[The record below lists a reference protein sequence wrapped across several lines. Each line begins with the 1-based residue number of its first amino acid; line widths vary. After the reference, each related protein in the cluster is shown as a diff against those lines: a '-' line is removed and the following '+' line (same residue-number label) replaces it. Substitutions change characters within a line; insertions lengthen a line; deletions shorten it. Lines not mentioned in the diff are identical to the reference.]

1 MGFPGQTKDEA
12 ENLPNIAIFI
22 VRTLPKIFDKK
33 ESEKEVSKL
42 EADETV
48 KETQDTKEVVPLA
61 SESSKSHENLAFE
74 DEEPHLEQKD
84 VSIDFSSTMDT
95 AIDSSTRETNQQA
108 KAEER
113 GDDSG
118 ISEGALNESGVTN
131 VDGTTTEQKD
141 SRHDMKSH
149 DMKTGLK
156 AIGCLAIELTAVN
169 TPEITVEKPKTL
181 FSVAEVERTA
191 TDAPPQSPRRK
202 TDHDIKKM
210 VLSPHIDV
218 TAPRRHSDFVS
229 VPMSINEKLARDDF
243 KKRGFFKTGIGSI
256 LGS

>member
-42 EADETV
+42 EADESV

-74 DEEPHLEQKD
+74 DEEPPLEQKD
-84 VSIDFSSTMDT
+84 VFIDFSSTMDT

-131 VDGTTTEQKD
+131 ADGTTTEQKD
-141 SRHDMKSH
+141 SSH

-181 FSVAEVERTA
+181 FSVAEVEMTA

-256 LGS
+256 LAS

>member
-12 ENLPNIAIFI
+12 ENLPNIVIFI

-33 ESEKEVSKL
+33 ESEKEESKL
-42 EADETV
+42 ETDETV

-84 VSIDFSSTMDT
+84 FSIDFSTTMDT

-118 ISEGALNESGVTN
+118 ISEGALNGSGVTN
-131 VDGTTTEQKD
+131 ADGTATEEIH
-141 SRHDMKSH
+141 SSH

-181 FSVAEVERTA
+181 FSVAEVEGTA

-202 TDHDIKKM
+202 TDHDIKRT

-243 KKRGFFKTGIGSI
+243 NKRGFFKTGIGSI
-256 LGS
+256 WTL